1 MSRVRQLLPLAL
13 LGIAIVSA
21 LFAPR
26 LLDYAFGVV
35 FLAGAVVGLLSS
47 PDRPTGEPGGLQWN
61 GTWRVMGVG
70 VIGLFGGG
78 AIAWG
83 WITAARV
90 ASGVVG
96 IALLVLFSRWSRER
110 RGEEEMGCGLLLL
123 LFAATGWFGLFPTYF
138 EQELWPGTPAGH
150 TAPRNRRLSADMV
163 GGPGPRVGGRCR
175 RPLATAR
182 RCAGTAVDCDH
193 CGCRCGHRA
202 PSVARRGTVLVRGV
216 AGGVNSRGSC
226 IHLVPRLCLGTH
238 SARLCLA
245 DSWTADS
252 FVPALYSVF

>member
-1 MSRVRQLLPLAL
+1 MSRIRQLLPLAL

-90 ASGVVG
+90 TSGVVG

-150 TAPRNRRLSADMV
+150 TARGIGGYFLIWLAGLALVWVAVAVARWRPYV
-163 GGPGPRVGGRCR
+163 GVPGPRWIAIIAAAVAAIGLQVWLGGA
-175 RPLATAR
+175 LYW
-182 RCAGTAVDCDH
+182 
-193 CGCRCGHRA
+193 
-202 PSVARRGTVLVRGV
+202 SVAWPGE
-216 AGGVNSRGSC
+216 
-226 IHLVPRLCLGTH
+226 
-238 SARLCLA
+238 
-245 DSWTADS
+245 
-252 FVPALYSVF
+252 